1 MPIPKPRRDTLT
13 FQRTFQRRRRH
24 VAVGRDVYATV
35 PRLGVLQLQR
45 VVLRDFQRH
54 GVFRFVKQRTCT
66 PSKKRKEVS
75 IPPPTLCLCIP
86 PTHTTQERTG
96 FVNGGQRIADGV
108 EFRID
113 DFVQTRHHETGPGRG
128 NVPQPTAFTTV
139 VVRFRGERFPHE
151 RLRRVGVHAVVVIV
165 FKEKQRM
172 K

>member
-1 MPIPKPRRDTLT
+1 MKRNFNT
-13 FQRTFQRRRRH
+13 
-24 VAVGRDVYATV
+24 
-35 PRLGVLQLQR
+35 
-45 VVLRDFQRH
+45 
-54 GVFRFVKQRTCT
+54 T
-66 PSKKRKEVS
+66 PDPHPLPVHH
-75 IPPPTLCLCIP
+75 
-86 PTHTTQERTG
+86 THTTQERTG

-151 RLRRVGVHAVVVIV
+151 RLRRVGVHAVVASV